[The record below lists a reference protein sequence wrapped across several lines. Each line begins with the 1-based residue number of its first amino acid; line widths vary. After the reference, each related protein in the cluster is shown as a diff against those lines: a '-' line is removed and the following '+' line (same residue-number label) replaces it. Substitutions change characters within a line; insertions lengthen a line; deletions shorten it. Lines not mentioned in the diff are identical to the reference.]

1 MLADAIPLAGLRRA
15 LVIKLRH
22 HGDVLLASPVLS
34 VLKNHVPQLDIDALV
49 YAETAD
55 MLSLHP
61 ALDRLFVIDRAWKRA
76 GALARLGKEVRLLQ
90 ELRARDYDLVVHLTE
105 HWRGAWIARL
115 CRARWSVAPAV
126 AGRGRRWSNA
136 FTHLVAQPRGTRRH
150 VVEAGLDAL
159 RRIGIQPTPA
169 ERGLTLIPG
178 GPAEARAAALLTEL
192 GVMQGGFVHFH
203 PGSRWS
209 FKCWPVDRMAAA
221 IGALQ
226 GEGWPVLL
234 TAAPDQA
241 ELAMIEAIQQRLA
254 VPAASLAGQLSLK
267 ELAAVTARARLFVG
281 VDSAPM
287 HIAAAMGTPVV
298 ALFGPSGEGHWGP
311 WTPHHRVVANNGYT
325 CRPCGIDGCGGGKL
339 SDCLMTLPVS
349 RVLDACRELLA
360 ASPVDRGPDF
370 PRV

>member
-34 VLKNHVPQLDIDALV
+34 VLKNHAPQLDIDALV

-55 MLSLHP
+55 MLALHP

-76 GALARLGKEVRLLQ
+76 GALARLGQEARLLHQ
-90 ELRARDYDLVVHLTE
+90 LRSRDYDLVVHLTE

-115 CRARWSVAPAV
+115 CRTRWSVAPAV
-126 AGRGRRWSNA
+126 AGRGRRWSKA

-159 RRIGIQPTPA
+159 RRIGIQPA
-169 ERGLTLIPG
+169 SDERALTLVPG
-178 GPAEARAAALLTEL
+178 AAAEARVAALLDEY
-192 GVMQGGFVHFH
+192 GIVSGGFIHLH
-203 PGSRWS
+203 PGSRWL
-209 FKCWPVDRMAAA
+209 FKCWPAERTAALVER
-221 IGALQ
+221 LQ
-226 GEGWPVLL
+226 TAGWPVLC
-234 TAAPDQA
+234 TAAPDPA
-241 ELAMIEAIQQRLA
+241 ERALIDAIQRRLA
-254 VPAASLAGQLSLK
+254 KPAVSLAGQLTLK
-267 ELAAVTARARLFVG
+267 ELAALTARARLFVG

-311 WTPHHRVVANNGYT
+311 WTPRHRVVANNGYT

-339 SDCLMTLPVS
+339 SDCLVSLPEDWVM
-349 RVLDACRELLA
+349 RACLELL
-360 ASPVDRGPDF
+360 
-370 PRV
+370 